1 MNKILRLATLTLS
14 LLVMNSSNLTA
25 QSNERL
31 GAYAD
36 FVFKQPDANDRQNR
50 ASGFYLLK
58 LPHNRKL
65 TTLVNEGII
74 IARKLDNGWCI
85 VKGTSNALSLYHR
98 QGLAFKANSIWK
110 LLDYQKINSLKGN
123 HHFIIKTNATQRI
136 ADFLK
141 SRVRATAI
149 GSGSSLFRV
158 HLTAKELIDDV
169 IPQEGVLYAGLE
181 SQGPMTESRV
191 LDLNLGPNAVNKIH
205 HHFPDLSGHGMTL
218 SIQELAYDPND
229 LDLLQRNIPS
239 PLADTQVDNHATDM
253 ATIAAGAGNT
263 FVTGRGVASK
273 ASITS
278 SSFAEVLPDRDE
290 DYISFN
296 TWVQNHSYGTE
307 IESFYGALAEAFDKS
322 AHNNPTLLHVFS
334 SGNSGQLVS
343 NSGVYKNIPGY
354 ANLTGNF
361 KMSKNTL
368 AIGSVDTIGRAIS
381 FSSRGPA
388 HDGRIKPELVTYS
401 MAGSSNSAAL
411 VSGVS
416 LLLQQHYKA
425 TNGTLPPSALIK
437 ALLIN
442 SAEDAGPPGID
453 FITGYGNVN
462 SYRAL
467 LGLKNGNYMLG
478 TVAHNEQKNFTL
490 SIPDNAR
497 NLKVTLVW
505 NDPAATPNSATALVN
520 DLDLKVSDSN
530 LTTWLPWVLDASA
543 SVTALAAPAVRSEDH
558 RNNCEQVLIEDPVTG
573 DYTITIRG
581 YDVPAGNQNFALAYQ
596 IDTTGLFEWY
606 FPTSSD
612 NMPYNGETTSYFSWH
627 STRSEANGVL
637 EYSVDNGISWKVIS
651 SSVDLKKGYYRWKAP
666 DITASAMARM
676 KVGGTY
682 YPTEAFTIAYPTSTR
697 VGFNCSDSVMLL
709 WNRIPGASHY
719 QLLSIANEQ
728 YLQTVLTTADTA
740 AVLNKNLYPAR
751 HYAVQPVFTNGSR
764 PIRSVTFDYTEQG
777 VECFIRSFIATVD
790 PDQGVQLALEVGTT
804 YSIDHVVFER
814 MEPSGAFMSI
824 GSKEPTA
831 NRIEFTDH
839 FPQQGLNTHRARITL
854 ANGQTII
861 SEEQEN
867 FYLTTIPA
875 LFLPNPVQQQG
886 QLTIVTRELQSPALF
901 LLRDMQGKDVLRKI
915 IISDRESVD
924 VNFISPGLY
933 IATFAYE
940 GQLYSQRLMI
950 Q

>member
-1 MNKILRLATLTLS
+1 
-14 LLVMNSSNLTA
+14 
-25 QSNERL
+25 
-31 GAYAD
+31 
-36 FVFKQPDANDRQNR
+36 
-50 ASGFYLLK
+50 
-58 LPHNRKL
+58 
-65 TTLVNEGII
+65 
-74 IARKLDNGWCI
+74 
-85 VKGTSNALSLYHR
+85 
-98 QGLAFKANSIWK
+98 
-110 LLDYQKINSLKGN
+110 
-123 HHFIIKTNATQRI
+123 
-136 ADFLK
+136 
-141 SRVRATAI
+141 
-149 GSGSSLFRV
+149 
-158 HLTAKELIDDV
+158 
-169 IPQEGVLYAGLE
+169 
-181 SQGPMTESRV
+181 
-191 LDLNLGPNAVNKIH
+191 
-205 HHFPDLSGHGMTL
+205 
-218 SIQELAYDPND
+218 
-229 LDLLQRNIPS
+229 
-239 PLADTQVDNHATDM
+239 
-253 ATIAAGAGNT
+253 
-263 FVTGRGVASK
+263 
-273 ASITS
+273 
-278 SSFAEVLPDRDE
+278 
-290 DYISFN
+290 
-296 TWVQNHSYGTE
+296 
-307 IESFYGALAEAFDKS
+307 
-322 AHNNPTLLHVFS
+322 
-334 SGNSGQLVS
+334 
-343 NSGVYKNIPGY
+343 
-354 ANLTGNF
+354 
-361 KMSKNTL
+361 
-368 AIGSVDTIGRAIS
+368 
-381 FSSRGPA
+381 
-388 HDGRIKPELVTYS
+388 
-401 MAGSSNSAAL
+401 
-411 VSGVS
+411 
-416 LLLQQHYKA
+416 LLQQHYKA

-478 TVAHNEQKNFTL
+478 TVAHNEQKHFTL

-530 LTTWLPWVLDASA
+530 LTTWLPWILDASA
-543 SVTALAAPAVRSEDH
+543 SATALAAPAVRSEDH

-596 IDTTGLFEWY
+596 VDTTGLFEWY

-612 NMPYNGETTSYFSWH
+612 NMPYNGETTSYFSWR

-637 EYSVDNGISWKVIS
+637 EYSVDDGISWKVIS
-651 SSVDLKKGYYRWKAP
+651 SSVDLKKGYYRWKTP
-666 DITASAMARM
+666 DATASAIARM

-697 VGFNCSDSVMLL
+697 VGFNCSDSIMLL

-728 YLQTVLTTADTA
+728 YLQTVLTTPDTA
-740 AVLNKNLYPAR
+740 AVLYKNLYPAR

-814 MEPSGAFMSI
+814 MEPSGAFMAI

-831 NRIEFTDH
+831 NRIEFTDQ

-924 VNFISPGLY
+924 VNVISPGLY
-933 IATFAYE
+933 IATFAHE